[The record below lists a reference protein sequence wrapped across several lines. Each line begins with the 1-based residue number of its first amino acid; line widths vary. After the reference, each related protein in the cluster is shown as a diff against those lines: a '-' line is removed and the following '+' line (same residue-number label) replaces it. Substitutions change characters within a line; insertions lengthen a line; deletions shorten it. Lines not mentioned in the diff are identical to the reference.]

1 MVDRETICDTAKYLR
16 QVRPIDPE
24 ELQEYVGEHPGVIRQ
39 VLREEAPT
47 LGLIETDAGTF
58 KPVDETPVAPTTGP
72 ITSVPERYTAVVRDA
87 LIDAYGSDW
96 AAGDSGKRLRERI
109 RTFKEAYFRG
119 TPVTYDRDTA
129 LGYAIYHLPDYYA
142 AIQYVLRDL
151 TTAGLLDRSLS
162 VCDIGAGVG
171 GPALGLIDSLPDDA
185 LLTYRAIEPS
195 ADAADLLASLFA
207 TTGPNVHTRV
217 DREAAET
224 AALEGPYDL
233 IIFANVLSELD
244 DPVAVAERFLDALAP
259 DGTMVLLAPA
269 DRNTTRTLRTVERAL
284 VDDGSATTFSPTLRL
299 WPHVQPTDEGW
310 SFAVGPELDPPPLQ
324 RTLQTAA
331 ETDDGAFVNTAVK
344 YAYALVRTDGR
355 RRIAVDPD
363 PATWARLAD
372 SETNVGNRVDIM
384 AVKLSAD
391 LAEGDNP
398 LFRIGDGSQS
408 TDHFAVLAKE
418 TTLNRALRQADY
430 GTVLMIESGLI
441 LWNDD
446 EAAYNV
452 VIDDETVVDAVG
464 P

>member
-24 ELQEYVGEHPGVIRQ
+24 EIQEYVDEHPGVIRQ

-58 KPVDETPVAPTTGP
+58 EPVDETPVAPTAGP
-72 ITSVPERYTAVVRDA
+72 ITAVPERYTNVIRDT

-96 AAGDSGKRLRERI
+96 AAGDSGNRLRERI
-109 RTFKEAYFRG
+109 RAFKDAYFRG
-119 TPVTYDRDTA
+119 APVTYDRDTA

-151 TTAGLLDRSLS
+151 TTAGLLDRSVS
-162 VCDIGAGVG
+162 VCDVGAGVG

-195 ADAADLLASLFA
+195 DAAADLLTSLLSA
-207 TTGPNVHTRV
+207 TGPNSHSQI
-217 DREAAET
+217 DRTAAET
-224 AALEGPYDL
+224 ADIEGPYDL

-244 DPVAVAERFLDALAP
+244 DPVAVTERFLDALAP
-259 DGTMVLLAPA
+259 DGTMMLLAPA

-284 VDDGSATTFSPTLRL
+284 VDDGPATTFSPTLRL
-299 WPHVQPTDEGW
+299 WPHARPTDEGW
-310 SFAVGPELDPPPLQ
+310 SFAVGPELDRSPLQ
-324 RTLQTAA
+324 TTLQAA
-331 ETDDGAFVNTAVK
+331 APTDEDAFVNTSVK
-344 YAYALVRTDGR
+344 YAYALLRTDGR

-363 PATWARLAD
+363 PSMWARLAD
-372 SETNVGNRVDIM
+372 SEPHVGDRIDLM

-391 LAEGDNP
+391 LAEGANP

-418 TTLNRALRQADY
+418 TSLNRALREADY
-430 GTVLMIESGLI
+430 GTLMTIESGLV

-446 EAAYNV
+446 ETAYNV
-452 VIDDETVVDAVG
+452 VVDDETVVDAVG